1 MQTYYHHAIW
11 FFMLLPWPDFLI
23 YVAASLSIVAVLILH
38 LEPRY
43 GLSNILV
50 YLGICSLMGSL
61 TVIKFGWYFELH
73 DLSIMFSSP
82 QFLLWVIMAS
92 FLQVVSIKAI
102 GIAIKL
108 TLEGTNQLIYAETWF
123 FMTVGAIC
131 VITQLNYL
139 NKVCIFFYCMF
150 FNPCFFLFPSFSMFL
165 MRGVSALVCILVP
178 FFLPMLVMFIL
189 VRKLLCMERILVFS
203 VYCITSLAFPWVS
216 LFSKRTFQW
225 RYIFWFSPLCIIKV
239 ILF

>member
-1 MQTYYHHAIW
+1 MIFHVASVTRFLDLCGCFVVHSGRFDFALGATLWSVKHTGLLRNM
-11 FFMLLPWPDFLI
+11 FFDGFTDGNK
-23 YVAASLSIVAVLILH
+23 VRLIL
-38 LEPRY
+38 RT
-43 GLSNILV
+43 SWLV
-50 YLGICSLMGSL
+50 Y
-61 TVIKFGWYFELH
+61 F
-73 DLSIMFSSP
+73 MFSSP
-82 QFLLWVIMAS
+82 QFLLWVIMVS

-165 MRGVSALVCILVP
+165 MRGGFCFSVYFGS
-178 FFLPMLVMFIL
+178 FFLSNVGDVYLGKKVIVYGEDMVYSI
-189 VRKLLCMERILVFS
+189 
-203 VYCITSLAFPWVS
+203 YCITSLAFPWVS

-225 RYIFWFSPLCIIKV
+225 RYIFWFTPLCIINV

>member
-165 MRGVSALVCILVP
+165 MRGGFCFSVYFGS
-178 FFLPMLVMFIL
+178 FFLSNVGDVYLGKKVIVYGEDMVYSI
-189 VRKLLCMERILVFS
+189 
-203 VYCITSLAFPWVS
+203 YCITSLAFPWVS

-225 RYIFWFSPLCIIKV
+225 RYIFWFTPLCIINV